1 MQMGSCVFF
10 KEQIK
15 ARYSRTCQQKIFGNM
30 EKVSFGETDQCP
42 VAKKHDE
49 KDIDSFGKCQQ
60 QSDVKTATEQGITGE
75 VIMGKLIPLIMEKS
89 G

>member
-30 EKVSFGETDQCP
+30 EKVSFGETDQWQRNMTRKILTRLENASSSP
-42 VAKKHDE
+42 M
-49 KDIDSFGKCQQ
+49 
-60 QSDVKTATEQGITGE
+60 VKTATEQGITGE
-75 VIMGKLIPLIMEKS
+75 VIMGKFIPLIMEKS

>member
-15 ARYSRTCQQKIFGNM
+15 SWYSRTCQQKIFGNM
-30 EKVSFGETDQCP
+30 EKVSFGETDRAQWQRNMTRKILTRLENASSSP
-42 VAKKHDE
+42 M
-49 KDIDSFGKCQQ
+49 
-60 QSDVKTATEQGITGE
+60 VKTATEQGITGE